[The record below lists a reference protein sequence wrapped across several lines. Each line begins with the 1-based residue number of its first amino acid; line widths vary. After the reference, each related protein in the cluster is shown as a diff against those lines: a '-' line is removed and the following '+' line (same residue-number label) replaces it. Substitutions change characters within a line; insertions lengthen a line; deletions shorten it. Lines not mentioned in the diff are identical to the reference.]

1 MKGFF
6 YILPALALILLTN
19 ACASNNE
26 STITQP
32 DIHAIDGWYD
42 GDSCWVTG
50 TGSPD
55 ERIQSPI
62 LRRIDTTENAGRDAR
77 KLMLEFLVRTYLN
90 QPRTEYDYDTVKNA
104 FIRKYSPLIEN
115 GKVTH
120 EKKTGY
126 DSYSVIFVISKKGLK
141 REIMSGSSIK

>member
-6 YILPALALILLTN
+6 YILPVLTLTLLTS
-19 ACASNNE
+19 ACASNTE

-32 DIHAIDGWYD
+32 DIHAIEGWYD

-50 TGSPD
+50 TGSAD
-55 ERIQSPI
+55 KRIQSPI

-77 KLMLEFLVRTYLN
+77 KLMLEFLVRTYFN

-104 FIRKYSPLIEN
+104 FIRKYSPLIES
-115 GKVTH
+115 GKVTN
-120 EKKTGY
+120 EKKIGY
-126 DSYSVIFVISKKGLK
+126 DSYSVIFVISKKNLK
-141 REIMSGSSIK
+141 REILSGSAIK